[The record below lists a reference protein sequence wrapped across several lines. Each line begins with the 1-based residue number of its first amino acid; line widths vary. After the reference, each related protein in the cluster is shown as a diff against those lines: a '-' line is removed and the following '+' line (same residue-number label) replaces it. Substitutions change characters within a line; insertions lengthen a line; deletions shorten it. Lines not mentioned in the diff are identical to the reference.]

1 MLTGYVQKALRSLLS
16 TYGRLSVVQGTYG
29 RPFVPYCQLIRS
41 ISYCLLYGEL
51 FVYLIY
57 ILSHLFNP
65 FYSPAGNASDDT
77 TDNERRVWLT
87 NRTEEEG
94 RGEEQKKEGDDT
106 IMPSA
111 EDQKKEI
118 ADAIAELRSIP
129 QLEAE
134 REKVT
139 ELINEAEEQLYKKLE
154 ENIRLAEMVFGPAY
168 GESCSHHSRHCL
180 TLSYTQA
187 GKNITKQKR
196 NISRKGHKQTGK
208 KASTPRRPASMI
220 LRRRNEKIQIDLM
233 RQVNRC

>member
-1 MLTGYVQKALRSLLS
+1 
-16 TYGRLSVVQGTYG
+16 
-29 RPFVPYCQLIRS
+29 
-41 ISYCLLYGEL
+41 
-51 FVYLIY
+51 
-57 ILSHLFNP
+57 
-65 FYSPAGNASDDT
+65 
-77 TDNERRVWLT
+77 
-87 NRTEEEG
+87 
-94 RGEEQKKEGDDT
+94 
-106 IMPSA
+106 MPSV
-111 EDQKKEI
+111 EDQRKEI
-118 ADAIAELRSIP
+118 ADAITELRSIP

>member
-65 FYSPAGNASDDT
+65 FYSPAGNATDDA

-106 IMPSA
+106 AIMPSA

-180 TLSYTQA
+180 TSY
-187 GKNITKQKR
+187 
-196 NISRKGHKQTGK
+196 IS
-208 KASTPRRPASMI
+208 APTPRRLASPQTRLHRLQGQKDKMF
-220 LRRRNEKIQIDLM
+220 DLANTLLLL
-233 RQVNRC
+233 QTTAPN